1 MRRSRTTFSRP
12 LKTPFV
18 HATTFKIMT
27 EGQTT
32 RQCQGAQN
40 GRNSSPSMSSTVAY
54 AGCYVLS
61 GCCQPILMTICKD
74 AGLGDPIA
82 QVYMLFYAFGPALVI
97 VPLLSKRTEW
107 PSRVIIWKAVGIA
120 LFDIVATCMN
130 YAGAAL
136 AGPTIFSIVYS
147 SVSVWTAV
155 YSQLFLGRS
164 MDFWQ
169 WAAVL
174 TVFGGLALT
183 ATDSLRLGESVIRG
197 LILVTFGS
205 AMHALTYVMSETV
218 MTVGEERLSGQQNCA
233 IQSSVACILFLVWEL
248 VYTVPRFDE
257 TIWEPMQAAETSV
270 FKALALLGL
279 FALFSLIHSITFF
292 HTLIHFPGGAT
303 SAGVMK
309 GLQAVLVFVFTHWAF
324 CGRTGGD
331 EMCFSKTK
339 FLSLIIVVGGVIW
352 YGTATQASRMR
363 GNRGQSGRY
372 ERIDDDDQSGIDLE
386 TVPCAVVQLA

>member
-1 MRRSRTTFSRP
+1 
-12 LKTPFV
+12 
-18 HATTFKIMT
+18 
-27 EGQTT
+27 
-32 RQCQGAQN
+32 
-40 GRNSSPSMSSTVAY
+40 
-54 AGCYVLS
+54 
-61 GCCQPILMTICKD
+61 
-74 AGLGDPIA
+74 
-82 QVYMLFYAFGPALVI
+82 
-97 VPLLSKRTEW
+97 
-107 PSRVIIWKAVGIA
+107 VIIWKAVGIA

-205 AMHALTYVMSETV
+205 AMHALTYIMSETV